1 MAKQFEKANMTKQF
15 DKNTELLSEVA
26 ASVSTDKKAT
36 LILHCDEVAKGFFI
50 GYSGK
55 IKGNGS
61 KIDRKHDELIM
72 RILIEDD
79 EAYKFIER
87 IFTPV
92 QRYRRRQQKKVNY
105 AAPQAAYYP
114 NPKQEKK
121 IAVGGCSF
129 TGQLRVN
136 YESITG
142 QYYIL
147 IIKYTL

>member
-1 MAKQFEKANMTKQF
+1 MTKKFDKANMTKQF
-15 DKNTELLSEVA
+15 DKNTELLSEIA

-72 RILIEDD
+72 RILVEND

-92 QRYRRRQQKKVNY
+92 QRYRRRQQKK
-105 AAPQAAYYP
+105 
-114 NPKQEKK
+114 
-121 IAVGGCSF
+121 
-129 TGQLRVN
+129 
-136 YESITG
+136 
-142 QYYIL
+142 
-147 IIKYTL
+147 